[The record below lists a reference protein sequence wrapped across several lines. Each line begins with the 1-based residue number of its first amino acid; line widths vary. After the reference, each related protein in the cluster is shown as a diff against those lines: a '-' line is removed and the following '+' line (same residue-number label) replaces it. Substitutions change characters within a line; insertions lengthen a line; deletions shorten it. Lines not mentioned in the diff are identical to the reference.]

1 MSSKKSDLPAFKS
14 TFLQQVQERGLVR
27 QCTDFD
33 ALDKALAA
41 GPITAYVGFDA
52 TAESLHVGH
61 LMSLVA
67 MRHLAAAGHRVIAL
81 VGGGTTMLGDPS
93 FRNSTRPMLCEEEIA
108 RNIEGIRRNIEAVLG
123 DHADRLLVVDNK
135 DWLGPVGFLEFM
147 RDVGVHF
154 TVARMLSM
162 DSVQSRLEQQQ
173 SLTMMEFSYMMLQAA
188 DFVELSKRHGCVL
201 QMGGSDQWGNIVN
214 GIELG
219 RRTGGKAL
227 FGLTT
232 PLLTTAS
239 GEKMGKTAGGAV
251 WLDPE
256 RVSPFDF
263 WQFWRNVDDADVKRF
278 LLVFSNLAEGE
289 IAELDEGDA
298 VQMNEAKK
306 TLADHATRLVHGE
319 EAARAARAKSEKLFG
334 GVIDEVTHRID
345 ANDAVSVAGLLLAI
359 GFTTSKSEG
368 RRLIAGGAVRVGGNV
383 VANETDDV
391 VIPEDRRL
399 HIAVG
404 KKKRAFVEIAA

>member
-1 MSSKKSDLPAFKS
+1 MSEETSHDRQFRSS
-14 TFLQQVQERGLVR
+14 FLQQMQERGLVR
-27 QCTDFD
+27 QCTDFE
-33 ALDKALAA
+33 ALDDALAA
-41 GPITAYVGFDA
+41 GSITAYVGFDA

-67 MRHLAAAGHRVIAL
+67 MRRLAACGHRIIAL

-93 FRNSTRPMLCEEEIA
+93 FRNSTRPMLSEDDIA
-108 RNIEGIRRNIEAVLG
+108 KNIAGIRRNIEAVLG

-162 DSVQSRLEQQQ
+162 DSVQSRLDQQQ

-188 DFVELSKRHGCVL
+188 DFVELSKRHDCVL

-232 PLLTTAS
+232 PLLTTAA
-239 GEKMGKTAGGAV
+239 GEKMGKTQGGAV
-251 WLDPE
+251 WLDPA
-256 RVSPFDF
+256 RLSPFEF
-263 WQFWRNVDDADVKRF
+263 WQFWRNLGDADLKRF
-278 LLVFSNLAEGE
+278 LLVFSDLPTEE
-289 IAELDEGDA
+289 IDAIDEADPTA
-298 VQMNEAKK
+298 MNEAKK
-306 TLADHATRLVHGE
+306 TLADHATTLVHGT
-319 EAARAARAKSEKLFG
+319 AAAAQARRSSEKLFG
-334 GVIDEVTHRID
+334 GVVDEVTHRV
-345 ANDAVSVAGLLLAI
+345 AAASVRSVADLLLAI
-359 GFTTSKSEG
+359 GFASSKSDG
-368 RRLIAGGAVRVGGNV
+368 RRLIAGGAVRIGDSAVLDGAATMT
-383 VANETDDV
+383 ANEGAPILV
-391 VIPEDRRL
+391 S
-399 HIAVG
+399 VG
-404 KKKRAFVEIAA
+404 KKRRALVELV

>member
-1 MSSKKSDLPAFKS
+1 MSEDPKEHRQFKS
-14 TFLQQVQERGLVR
+14 QFLKQMQERGLVR
-27 QCTDFD
+27 QCTDFE
-33 ALDKALAA
+33 ALDATMAA

-67 MRHLAAAGHRVIAL
+67 MRRLAACGHRVIAL

-93 FRNSTRPMLCEEEIA
+93 FRNSTRPMLSGEEIA
-108 RNIEGIRRNIEAVLG
+108 RNIAGIRRDIENVMG
-123 DHADRLLVVDNK
+123 DHADRLIVVDNK
-135 DWLGPVGFLEFM
+135 EWLGPVGFLEFM

-162 DSVQSRLEQQQ
+162 DSVQSRLDQQQ

-188 DFVELSKRHGCVL
+188 DFVELSKRNDCVL
-201 QMGGSDQWGNIVN
+201 QIGGSDQWGNIVN

-219 RRTGGKAL
+219 RRTGGRAL

-232 PLLTTAS
+232 PLLTTSS

-251 WLDPE
+251 WLDPAKL
-256 RVSPFDF
+256 SPFDF
-263 WQFWRNVDDADVKRF
+263 WQFWRNVDDADLKRF
-278 LLVFSNLAEGE
+278 LLVFSEMEADE
-289 IAELDEGDA
+289 IRLVDEGCPSA
-298 VQMNEAKK
+298 MNEAKK

-319 EAARAARAKSEKLFG
+319 AAAAEARRTSEKLFG
-334 GVIDEVTHRID
+334 GAVDEVTHRV
-345 ANDAVSVAGLLLAI
+345 AADAVATVADMLMAL

-368 RRLIAGGAVRVGGNV
+368 RRLIAGGAVKVGG
-383 VANETDDV
+383 VAVTDERAPTE
-391 VIPEDRRL
+391 IPEDRRVHL
-399 HIAVG
+399 VVG
-404 KKKRAFVEIAA
+404 KKRRALVEVA

>member
-1 MSSKKSDLPAFKS
+1 MSEELSSSQKFQS
-14 TFLQQVQERGLVR
+14 TFLRLMQERGLAR
-27 QCTDFD
+27 QCTNFE
-33 ALDKALAA
+33 ALDQTMAE

-67 MRHLAAAGHRVIAL
+67 MRHLAACGHRIIAL

-93 FRNSTRPMLCEEEIA
+93 FRNSTRPMLSESEIS
-108 RNIEGIRRNIEAVLG
+108 RNIDGIRKNIEAVLG
-123 DHADRLLVVDNK
+123 DHADKLTVVDNK
-135 DWLGPVGFLEFM
+135 EWLGKVGFLEFM
-147 RDVGVHF
+147 RDVGIHF

-162 DSVQSRLEQQQ
+162 DSVQSRLDQQQ

-232 PLLTTAS
+232 PLLTTAN

-251 WLDPE
+251 WLNADLL
-256 RVSPFDF
+256 SPFDF
-263 WQFWRNVDDADVKRF
+263 WQFWRNVADADLKRF
-278 LLVFSNLAEGE
+278 LAIFTDVPMAEVDAMNLGNAST
-289 IAELDEGDA
+289 
-298 VQMNEAKK
+298 VNSMKK
-306 TLADHATRLVHGE
+306 LLADSVTSMVHGKQ
-319 EAARAARAKSEKLFG
+319 AASDARKKAEQLFG
-334 GVIDEVTHRID
+334 GSANEVTHQVIRSTISD
-345 ANDAVSVAGLLLAI
+345 IPELLVAI
-359 GFTTSKSEG
+359 GFAPSKSEA
-368 RRLIAGGAVRVGGNV
+368 RRLIAGNAVRIEQKLV
-383 VANETDDV
+383 TDDKAPLGV
-391 VIPEDRRL
+391 AAGERL
-399 HIAVG
+399 LVSVG
-404 KKKRAFVEIAA
+404 KKRRALVEMT

>member
-1 MSSKKSDLPAFKS
+1 M
-14 TFLQQVQERGLVR
+14 QERGLVR
-27 QCTDFD
+27 QCTDFEALDD
-33 ALDKALAA
+33 ALTA

-67 MRHLAAAGHRVIAL
+67 MRRLAACGHRIIAL

-93 FRNSTRPMLCEEEIA
+93 FRNSTRPMLSEEHIA
-108 RNIEGIRRNIEAVLG
+108 TNIAGIRRNIEAVLG

-162 DSVQSRLEQQQ
+162 DSVQSRLDQQQ

-188 DFVELSKRHGCVL
+188 DFVELSKRHDCVL

-232 PLLTTAS
+232 PLLTTAA

-251 WLDPE
+251 WLDPD
-256 RVSPFDF
+256 RLSPFEF
-263 WQFWRNVDDADVKRF
+263 WQFWRNVDDADLKRF
-278 LLVFSNLAEGE
+278 LLVFSDLPTEE
-289 IAELDEGDA
+289 IDAIDEADPTA
-298 VQMNEAKK
+298 MNEAKK
-306 TLADHATRLVHGE
+306 ALADRATTLVHGTK
-319 EAARAARAKSEKLFG
+319 ASAQARRTSEKLFG
-334 GVIDEVTHRID
+334 GIVDEVTHRV
-345 ANDAVSVAGLLLAI
+345 AAVSVRSVADLLLAI
-359 GFTTSKSEG
+359 GFASSKSDG
-368 RRLIAGGAVRVGGNV
+368 RRLIAGGAVRIGDSAVMDGAATMP
-383 VANETDDV
+383 ANEGAPILV
-391 VIPEDRRL
+391 S
-399 HIAVG
+399 VG
-404 KKKRAFVEIAA
+404 KKRRALVELV

>member
-1 MSSKKSDLPAFKS
+1 MSEEISADHQFSS
-14 TFLQQVQERGLVR
+14 SFLRLMQERGLIR
-27 QCTDFD
+27 QCTNLV
-33 ALDKALAA
+33 ALDEALAA

-67 MRHLAAAGHRVIAL
+67 MRHLASCGHRIIAL

-93 FRNSTRPMLCEEEIA
+93 FRNSTRPMLSEEDIA
-108 RNIEGIRRNIEAVLG
+108 RNIDGIRRNIQAVLG
-123 DHADRLLVVDNK
+123 DHADKLIMVDNK
-135 DWLGPVGFLEFM
+135 EWLGPVGFLDFM

-162 DSVQSRLEQQQ
+162 DSVQSRMDQQQ

-219 RRTGGKAL
+219 RRTGGAAL

-232 PLLTTAS
+232 PLLTTAN

-256 RVSPFDF
+256 MLSPFDF
-263 WQFWRNVDDADVKRF
+263 WQFWRNTADPDLKRF
-278 LLVFSNLAEGE
+278 LSIFTDISTTE
-289 IAELDEGDA
+289 IEAIDMSDA
-298 VQMNEAKK
+298 PRLNEMKK
-306 TLADHATRLVHGE
+306 RLADEATALVHGTD
-319 EAARAARAKSEKLFG
+319 AAADARKKADQLFG
-334 GVIDEVTHRID
+334 GQVDEVTHQVSLE
-345 ANDAVSVAGLLLAI
+345 AVRNVPELLVAI
-359 GFTTSKSEG
+359 GFASSKSEA
-368 RRLIAGGAVRVGGNV
+368 RRLMAGNGVRL
-383 VANETDDV
+383 NENCVTDDKA
-391 VIPEDRRL
+391 
-399 HIAVG
+399 AVG
-404 KKKRAFVEIAA
+404 SVNGDRLFVSVGKRKRALVELT

>member
-1 MSSKKSDLPAFKS
+1 MSEETSHDRQFRSS
-14 TFLQQVQERGLVR
+14 FLQQMQERGLVR
-27 QCTDFD
+27 QCTDFE
-33 ALDKALAA
+33 ALDDALAA

-67 MRHLAAAGHRVIAL
+67 MRRLASCGHRIIAL

-93 FRNSTRPMLCEEEIA
+93 FRNATRPMLSEEDIA
-108 RNIEGIRRNIEAVLG
+108 KNIAGIRRNIEAVLG
-123 DHADRLLVVDNK
+123 DHAERLLVVDNK

-162 DSVQSRLEQQQ
+162 DSVQSRLDQQQ

-188 DFVELSKRHGCVL
+188 DFVELSKRHDCVL

-251 WLDPE
+251 WLDPA
-256 RVSPFDF
+256 RLSPFEF
-263 WQFWRNVDDADVKRF
+263 WQFWRNVDDADLKRF
-278 LLVFSNLAEGE
+278 LLVFSELPAAEINL
-289 IAELDEGDA
+289 IDEADPTA
-298 VQMNEAKK
+298 MNEAKK
-306 TLADHATRLVHGE
+306 TLADHATTLVHGT
-319 EAARAARAKSEKLFG
+319 EASAQARRSSEKLFG
-334 GVIDEVTHRID
+334 GVVDEVTHRV
-345 ANDAVSVAGLLLAI
+345 AAASVRSVADLLLAI
-359 GFTTSKSEG
+359 GFASSKSDG
-368 RRLIAGGAVRVGGNV
+368 RRLIEGGAVRIGDSAVSDGAATMPPNQGGPMLV
-383 VANETDDV
+383 S
-391 VIPEDRRL
+391 
-399 HIAVG
+399 VG
-404 KKKRAFVEIAA
+404 KKRRALVELS

>member
-1 MSSKKSDLPAFKS
+1 MSEETPRHFRSS
-14 TFLQQVQERGLVR
+14 FLQQMQERGLVR
-27 QCTDFD
+27 QCTDFE
-33 ALDKALAA
+33 ALDDILAA

-67 MRHLAAAGHRVIAL
+67 MRNLAACGHRIIAL

-93 FRNSTRPMLCEEEIA
+93 FRNSTRPMLSEAEIA
-108 RNIEGIRRNIEAVLG
+108 KNIEGIRRNIEAVLG

-135 DWLGPVGFLEFM
+135 DWLGQVGFLEFM

-154 TVARMLSM
+154 TVARMLAM
-162 DSVQSRLEQQQ
+162 DSVQSRLEN
-173 SLTMMEFSYMMLQAA
+173 SLTFMEFAYALLQSA
-188 DFVELSKRHGCVL
+188 DFVELSKRHDCVL

-251 WLDPE
+251 WLDPAQL
-256 RVSPFDF
+256 SPFEF
-263 WQFWRNVDDADVKRF
+263 WQFWRNVDDADLKRF
-278 LLVFSNLAEGE
+278 LLVFSDLPSDRIGALNETDPTE
-289 IAELDEGDA
+289 
-298 VQMNEAKK
+298 MNEAKK
-306 TLADHATRLVHGE
+306 TLADHATALVHGIQAAA
-319 EAARAARAKSEKLFG
+319 EARRKSEKLFG
-334 GVIDEVTHRID
+334 GIIDEVTHRVSASSIR
-345 ANDAVSVAGLLLAI
+345 SVADLLLAI
-359 GFTTSKSEG
+359 GFATSKSDG
-368 RRLIAGGAVRVGGNV
+368 RRLIAGGAVRIGDGAV
-383 VANETDDV
+383 TDDAAA
-391 VIPEDRRL
+391 IPSHDGGAIL
-399 HIAVG
+399 VSVG
-404 KKKRAFVEIAA
+404 KKRRALVELV